1 MKKKLVIFT
10 ILFTV
15 VALFLLTFNKK
26 EKNIKTE
33 FNLDCYL
40 NIENCEIS
48 YKNKQVLF
56 SFSNKPVRA
65 MIPNTLK
72 ISNLEGN
79 FTSLNAKIK
88 GVNMNM
94 GTIKANFIKNGEIY
108 KGELIFSSC
117 YKDMLYEISFF
128 DDKKPLNLK
137 VFVVITL

>member
-1 MKKKLVIFT
+1 MKNFFLILVI
-10 ILFTV
+10 LFGFV
-15 VALFLLTFNKK
+15 GCDKK
-26 EKNIKTE
+26 EKKTQ
-33 FNLDCYL
+33 FDLSCYL
-40 NIENCEIS
+40 NIEDCEVAYS
-48 YKNKQVLF
+48 GKKVLF

>member
-15 VALFLLTFNKK
+15 MALFLLILNKK
-26 EKNIKTE
+26 EKDIKTE

-48 YKNKQVLF
+48 YKNRQVLF

-65 MIPNTLK
+65 MTPNTLK

-79 FTSLNAKIK
+79 FTNLNAKIK

-94 GTIKANFIKNGEIY
+94 GTIKANFIKKGEIY
-108 KGELIFSSC
+108 EGELIFSSC

-137 VFVVITL
+137 VFVVITF

>member
-15 VALFLLTFNKK
+15 VALFLLIFNKK
-26 EKNIKTE
+26 EKDIKTE

-48 YKNKQVLF
+48 YKNRQVLF

-65 MIPNTLK
+65 MTPNTLK

-79 FTSLNAKIK
+79 FTNLNAKIK
-88 GVNMNM
+88 GANMNM
-94 GTIKANFIKNGEIY
+94 GTLKANFIKKDEIY
-108 KGELIFSSC
+108 EVELIFSSC

>member
-15 VALFLLTFNKK
+15 MALFLLILNKK
-26 EKNIKTE
+26 EKDIKTE
-33 FNLDCYL
+33 FSLDCYL

-48 YKNKQVLF
+48 YKDKQVLF

-65 MIPNTLK
+65 MTPNTLK

-79 FTSLNAKIK
+79 FTNLNAKIK

-94 GTIKANFIKNGEIY
+94 GTITANFIKKDEIY
-108 KGELIFSSC
+108 EGELIFSSC

-128 DDKKPLNLK
+128 DDKTPLNLK

>member
-15 VALFLLTFNKK
+15 VTLFLLAFNKK
-26 EKNIKTE
+26 EKDMKTQ
-33 FNLDCYL
+33 FDLSCYL

-48 YKNKQVLF
+48 YKDKQVLF
-56 SFSNKPVRA
+56 SFSNKPVHA
-65 MIPNTLK
+65 MTPNTLK

-79 FTSLNAKIK
+79 FTNLNAKIK
-88 GVNMNM
+88 GLNMNM
-94 GTIKANFIKNGEIY
+94 GTLKTNFIKKDEIY
-108 KGELIFSSC
+108 EGELIFSSC

>member
-1 MKKKLVIFT
+1 MKKNLF
-10 ILFTV
+10 ILII
-15 VALFLLTFNKK
+15 LLCFIGCNEKK
-26 EKNIKTE
+26 DIKTQ
-33 FNLDCYL
+33 FDLSCYL

-72 ISNLEGN
+72 ILNLEGN
-79 FTSLNAKIK
+79 FTNLNAKIK

-94 GTIKANFIKNGEIY
+94 GTIKTNFIKKDEIY
-108 KGELIFSSC
+108 EGELIFSSC

>member
-1 MKKKLVIFT
+1 MKNFFLILVI
-10 ILFTV
+10 LFGFV
-15 VALFLLTFNKK
+15 GCDKK
-26 EKNIKTE
+26 EKKTQ
-33 FNLDCYL
+33 FDLSCYL
-40 NIENCEIS
+40 NIEDCEVAYS
-48 YKNKQVLF
+48 GKKVLF

-65 MIPNTLK
+65 MTPNTLK

-79 FTSLNAKIK
+79 FTNLNAKIK

-94 GTIKANFIKNGEIY
+94 GTLKTNFIKKDEIY
-108 KGELIFSSC
+108 EGELIFSSC

>member
-1 MKKKLVIFT
+1 MKKNLF
-10 ILFTV
+10 ILII
-15 VALFLLTFNKK
+15 LLCFIGCNEKK
-26 EKNIKTE
+26 DIKTQ
-33 FNLDCYL
+33 FDLSCYL

-65 MIPNTLK
+65 MTPNTLK

-79 FTSLNAKIK
+79 FTNLNAKIK

-94 GTIKANFIKNGEIY
+94 GTIKANFIKKDEIY
-108 KGELIFSSC
+108 EGELIFSSC

>member
-1 MKKKLVIFT
+1 MKKNLFILVI
-10 ILFTV
+10 
-15 VALFLLTFNKK
+15 LLYFIGCNERKDM
-26 EKNIKTE
+26 KTQ
-33 FNLDCYL
+33 FDLSCYL

-48 YKNKQVLF
+48 YKDKQVLF

-65 MIPNTLK
+65 MTPNTLK

-79 FTSLNAKIK
+79 FTNLNAKIK
-88 GVNMNM
+88 GINMNM
-94 GTIKANFIKNGEIY
+94 GTIKANFIKKDEIY
-108 KGELIFSSC
+108 EGELIFSSC

>member
-15 VALFLLTFNKK
+15 VALFLLAFNKK
-26 EKNIKTE
+26 EKDIKTE
-33 FNLDCYL
+33 FSLDCYL

-48 YKNKQVLF
+48 YKDKQVLF
-56 SFSNKPVRA
+56 SFSNKPVHA
-65 MIPNTLK
+65 MTPNTLK

-94 GTIKANFIKNGEIY
+94 GTIKANFIKKDEIY
-108 KGELIFSSC
+108 EGELIFSSC

-128 DDKKPLNLK
+128 DDIKPLNLK

>member
-15 VALFLLTFNKK
+15 MALFLLIFNKK
-26 EKNIKTE
+26 EKDIKTE
-33 FNLDCYL
+33 FSLDCYL

-48 YKNKQVLF
+48 YKNRQVLF
-56 SFSNKPVRA
+56 SFSNKPDRA
-65 MIPNTLK
+65 MTPNTLK

-79 FTSLNAKIK
+79 FTNLNAKIK

-94 GTIKANFIKNGEIY
+94 GTIKANFIKKDEIY
-108 KGELIFSSC
+108 EGELIFSSC

-128 DDKKPLNLK
+128 DDIKPLNLK